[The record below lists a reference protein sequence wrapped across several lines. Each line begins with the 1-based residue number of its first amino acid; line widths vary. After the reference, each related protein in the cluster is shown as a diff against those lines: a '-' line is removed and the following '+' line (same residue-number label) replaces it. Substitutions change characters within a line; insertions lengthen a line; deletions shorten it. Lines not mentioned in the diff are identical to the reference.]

1 MGRIANELIN
11 RGFYQSPNTE
21 AFYDRPEISVFEAID
36 QLRYTKYKVIDMA
49 KDEDDYSMYDTYA
62 VAAVDNNLGVSAEI
76 LRIMKKLEPVELS
89 REELEYWS
97 NI

>member
-1 MGRIANELIN
+1 MNRIANELN
-11 RGFYQSPNTE
+11 KMGFHQSPNTK
-21 AFYDRPEISVFEAID
+21 AFYDMPEMSVFEAID

-62 VAAVDNNLGVSAEI
+62 VAAVDNSLGVSVEI
-76 LRIMKKLEPVELS
+76 LRIMKKLEPAKLS